1 MAADG
6 LKMEVQTTNFVD
18 AFDLALY
25 LSKKI
30 GKSVEVGD
38 ADNHS
43 DYTVSVKR
51 ENLDQWDQKALDEF
65 LNTGWLSMGRN
76 RRIVMTHAANE
87 GWIEEGNYVIRVS
100 W

>member
-1 MAADG
+1 
-6 LKMEVQTTNFVD
+6 MEIRVTSYVN

-38 ADNHS
+38 TNNYS
-43 DYTVSVKR
+43 DYAVLVQRK
-51 ENLDQWDQKALDEF
+51 ELDQWDQNVLDEF
-65 LNTGWLSMGRN
+65 LSTGWLSMERS
-76 RRIVMTHAANE
+76 RRVVMTYAANM